1 MTRRHPKLQKLN
13 ETTGQMEVIGV
24 VREASARVDQ
34 IQGDW
39 LLVRTPNQ
47 EGWITSSDAV
57 LMTDAIDY
65 FTRRIPP

>member
-1 MTRRHPKLQKLN
+1 M
-13 ETTGQMEVIGV
+13 
-24 VREASARVDQ
+24 DQ